1 MNDAAIEFVDLAPH
15 LRRID
20 PAYLEPAHAGPAAE
34 ARIHALAWTAA
45 DARLYVVVANAFVF
59 WSDNGGRYWHEV
71 PEVNRRAGALALHGE
86 QHIDAIVDTPRGTV
100 LLLGRDR
107 YDGPERGVVWRRPAG
122 AGTFTRTVATD
133 PPWGTT
139 KGGNATAGWFGT
151 PPREMVALS
160 VYVSPAHFWFS
171 LDDGVTWR
179 RQELGD
185 VFAHHVHEV
194 LLHRSATLG
203 RASRLWVTGGD
214 DPSGTGS
221 GVTTFES
228 LDADGTLAGFRYVL
242 RERPGYRLVG
252 LAGDGKH
259 VYVGNESLS
268 GGVLRVLDNAQSI
281 ELADFE
287 YALGKARHDYH
298 QFRSLV
304 ATPDGLLAAA
314 SDSYA
319 FVSDTIRAD
328 SGGYLYLSN
337 DGGASCRELSLGMKW
352 ITGLVYD
359 GSSFWVAGGMNREY
373 GPDPTALRLT
383 LLRVP
388 KPAPFTD
395 LSSAYC
401 AKPVV
406 MDSSAFYEMAGY
418 ADHPHPALA
427 PGERTFRVDMAPY
440 ASISVVADTRGP
452 AELVVEALS
461 FRNWHP
467 DHDRWHEVA
476 TLRTDGPGRAEAL
489 LPRLAAQNR
498 WYRVRNAGAEPVE
511 LRELSFIG
519 RR

>member
-34 ARIHALAWTAA
+34 VRIHALAWTAA

-71 PEVNRRAGALALHGE
+71 PEINRRAGALARFGE

-107 YDGPERGVVWRRPAG
+107 HDGPERGVVWRRPAG

-179 RQELGD
+179 AQDLGD

-194 LLHRSATLG
+194 HLHRSATLG

-214 DPSGTGS
+214 DPSGAGS

-228 LDADGTLAGFRYVL
+228 LDGDGALAGFRYVL

-268 GGVLRVLDNAQSI
+268 GGVLRVQDNAQSI

-304 ATPDGLLAAA
+304 ATADGLLAAA
-314 SDSYA
+314 TDSYA
-319 FVSDTIRAD
+319 FVSDTVRAD

-359 GSSFWVAGGMNREY
+359 GCVVLGRGGHEPRVRARPDRAPAHAAAGAQAGAVHRPLVGLLREAR
-373 GPDPTALRLT
+373 GDGQQRLLRDGRLCRPSAAGTRSRRADLPGRHGALRVDFGGRRD
-383 LLRVP
+383 LR
-388 KPAPFTD
+388 
-395 LSSAYC
+395 
-401 AKPVV
+401 
-406 MDSSAFYEMAGY
+406 
-418 ADHPHPALA
+418 
-427 PGERTFRVDMAPY
+427 
-440 ASISVVADTRGP
+440 
-452 AELVVEALS
+452 
-461 FRNWHP
+461 
-467 DHDRWHEVA
+467 
-476 TLRTDGPGRAEAL
+476 PGRSGDRSAAVSQL
-489 LPRLAAQNR
+489 ASRPR
-498 WYRVRNAGAEPVE
+498 PVA
-511 LRELSFIG
+511 
-519 RR
+519 